1 MPQGKGKKEG
11 SPDGKKG
18 KKGKKGKNTAAA
30 NVRLESEPARALHP
44 CTREAKPCRAVPCR
58 AVPCRAVRWHPP
70 LCTAPHRR
78 VQSSAVVRMRIM

>member
-18 KKGKKGKNTAAA
+18 KKGKKGKNTASA

-44 CTREAKPCRAVPCR
+44 CTREAKPCRAV
-58 AVPCRAVRWHPP
+58 
-70 LCTAPHRR
+70 LCGGTHHHALRR
-78 VQSSAVVRMRIM
+78 IVVSSPQPW